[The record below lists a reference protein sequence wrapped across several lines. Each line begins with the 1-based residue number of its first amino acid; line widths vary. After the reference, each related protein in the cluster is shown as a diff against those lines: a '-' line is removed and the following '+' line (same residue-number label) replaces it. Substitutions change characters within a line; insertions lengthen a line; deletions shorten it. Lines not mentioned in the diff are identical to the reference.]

1 MFCFGNICCSHLS
14 DLPSTVPPSS
24 CGDGHHCSCWPVSL
38 QLLSLT
44 QYKRF
49 RWFHITPLTRLF
61 QNTRNLATYVY
72 VRRIFSSS
80 TQVAESPNCAFIIVN
95 SGVFFL
101 LLHWNKRLKSL
112 KYFFFSCNITF
123 LTFSIRHSLVG
134 SLLLLLSFQTISPIR
149 GRLLKVCAPF
159 TVMELTSNCMQQH
172 ENL

>member
-101 LLHWNKRLKSL
+101 LLHWNTRLKSL
-112 KYFFFSCNITF
+112 KYIYFFLQHHIPDIQHTAQSCRELVVVVVVSNNQSNKGKTF
-123 LTFSIRHSLVG
+123 ESLC
-134 SLLLLLSFQTISPIR
+134 SFY
-149 GRLLKVCAPF
+149 
-159 TVMELTSNCMQQH
+159 SNGI
-172 ENL
+172 N